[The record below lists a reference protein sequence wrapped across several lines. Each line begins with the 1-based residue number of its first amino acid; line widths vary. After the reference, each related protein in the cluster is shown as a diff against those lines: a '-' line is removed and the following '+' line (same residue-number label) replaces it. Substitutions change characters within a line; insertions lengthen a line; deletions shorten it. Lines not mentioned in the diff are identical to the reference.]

1 MRSGGERLSVNVRAD
16 PASDNGET
24 ISQSPVSKIAPHVT
38 TLGQKNND
46 AHERRMDEKGG
57 GGGGGRSGRQQRREK
72 GDAASRAGVAT
83 RTSPKKDDI
92 LHTTRPQRFENQKI
106 HR

>member
-1 MRSGGERLSVNVRAD
+1 LRSGGERLSVNVRAD

-38 TLGQKNND
+38 TLGQKTTTRTSD
-46 AHERRMDEKGG
+46 EWTRRVV

-92 LHTTRPQRFENQKI
+92 LHTTRPQGFENQKI

>member
-38 TLGQKNND
+38 TLGQKTT
-46 AHERRMDEKGG
+46 
-57 GGGGGRSGRQQRREK
+57 
-72 GDAASRAGVAT
+72 T
-83 RTSPKKDDI
+83 RTSDEWTRRVVGGRKK
-92 LHTTRPQRFENQKI
+92 REAAEERE
-106 HR
+106 RRCC